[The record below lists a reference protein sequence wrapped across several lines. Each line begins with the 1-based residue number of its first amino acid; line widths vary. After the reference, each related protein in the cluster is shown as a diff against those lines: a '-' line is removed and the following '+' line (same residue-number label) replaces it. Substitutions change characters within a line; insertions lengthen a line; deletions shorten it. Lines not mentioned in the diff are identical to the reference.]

1 MDLQK
6 AIFKVS
12 KRGNPE
18 QMIFKEI
25 LKNQENKNYLKESG
39 ENKETKKNIN
49 LNLSNHN
56 ISQNHRINNNNYNK
70 QKMNKTG
77 NTQYSPKGV
86 EMSHI
91 KKDYIT
97 YLISPQRENILKKDF
112 DSYLKSYPLEWE
124 NYELIL
130 ILATGNIYND
140 FENVKNYINIYLYEG
155 MKKLMDQKIIDE
167 ILHSKIKDDNLIKL
181 ECEKFYKYKKEINK
195 KIIPELKELKSNEL
209 YHFLIATSLIYQ
221 KTKEIEELD
230 LTQYNLKSDT
240 IQPILSSIKFN
251 VHIQKLILTE
261 NNIGEEGCYWLGVML
276 RNNKQLYELDL
287 SNCKISNKCISFIV
301 KGLENKENENY
312 SLKKINLTGNDINE
326 NKGGEELGN
335 FLEKFNSL
343 TWLNVC
349 KNKLRNE
356 GLKTFLLKYE
366 KLINKENKK
375 TKLET
380 LILFGNYI
388 KSQDSLTLLGQI
400 LKNENCTLKSL
411 VLSDNEIGSSNDDNF
426 KNFCENLSYNNSLT
440 ELLLLDCNI
449 GNEDVNFICDMLV
462 KNKKL
467 EKLCLYHNNIN
478 SHEKFLQILSVFKG
492 ENGNKTLKELDLS
505 KNNCKIPISE
515 EFLDNIK
522 NIQLESL
529 DISQNFDLNEG
540 DDLEKFQKATKEVQ
554 DKIKIIY

>member
-12 KRGNPE
+12 KRENPE

-167 ILHSKIKDDNLIKL
+167 ILHSKIKDDKIIKL

-195 KIIPELKELKSNEL
+195 KIILCQKERE
-209 YHFLIATSLIYQ
+209 
-221 KTKEIEELD
+221 
-230 LTQYNLKSDT
+230 
-240 IQPILSSIKFN
+240 
-251 VHIQKLILTE
+251 
-261 NNIGEEGCYWLGVML
+261 
-276 RNNKQLYELDL
+276 
-287 SNCKISNKCISFIV
+287 
-301 KGLENKENENY
+301 
-312 SLKKINLTGNDINE
+312 
-326 NKGGEELGN
+326 
-335 FLEKFNSL
+335 
-343 TWLNVC
+343 
-349 KNKLRNE
+349 
-356 GLKTFLLKYE
+356 
-366 KLINKENKK
+366 
-375 TKLET
+375 
-380 LILFGNYI
+380 YI
-388 KSQDSLTLLGQI
+388 CAWRT
-400 LKNENCTLKSL
+400 
-411 VLSDNEIGSSNDDNF
+411 
-426 KNFCENLSYNNSLT
+426 
-440 ELLLLDCNI
+440 
-449 GNEDVNFICDMLV
+449 
-462 KNKKL
+462 
-467 EKLCLYHNNIN
+467 
-478 SHEKFLQILSVFKG
+478 
-492 ENGNKTLKELDLS
+492 
-505 KNNCKIPISE
+505 
-515 EFLDNIK
+515 
-522 NIQLESL
+522 
-529 DISQNFDLNEG
+529 
-540 DDLEKFQKATKEVQ
+540 
-554 DKIKIIY
+554 